1 MVGDIHGRYTM
12 IITVGKVNAIIIPDI
27 KYAALLKN
35 QLNDEYAICFGVT
48 YTQLLKSVFK
58 IARSF
63 Q

>member
-1 MVGDIHGRYTM
+1 M